1 MRSACSA
8 QPVPRAPDIIIIIIV
23 VIIIVV
29 IIIIAIIIVDV
40 FKVA

>member
-8 QPVPRAPDIIIIIIV
+8 QPVPRAPDIIIIIV
-23 VIIIVV
+23 
-29 IIIIAIIIVDV
+29 IIIVDV

>member
-23 VIIIVV
+23 VIIV
-29 IIIIAIIIVDV
+29 IAIIIVDV

>member
-8 QPVPRAPDIIIIIIV
+8 QPVPRAPNIIIIIIIIV
-23 VIIIVV
+23 IIVV
-29 IIIIAIIIVDV
+29 VIVDV